1 MESLPKAYDHK
12 KVEEKWYQF
21 WLDQGLFEAK
31 VNFEKRSFS
40 IVIPPPNVT
49 GSLHMGHALN
59 NTLQDI
65 LIRINRMKGY
75 ETLWLPGTDHAGI
88 ATQNVV
94 EREIAKEGLSREDL
108 GREKFV
114 ERVWAWKEI
123 YGATII
129 NQLKRL
135 GCSCDWNRERFT
147 MDDKYSRAVKKVFVS
162 LYSEGL
168 IYRGDYIINWCPRC
182 LTALSDLEVERKE
195 IVGELYYLKYPL
207 KGEDKFVSVATT
219 RPETMLGDTAV
230 AVSPND
236 ERYRELIGK
245 IVVLPLVGREIP
257 VIADEA
263 VVEEFGTG
271 AVKVTPAHDFNDF
284 EIARRHSLPLINIF
298 DEKAVVNENGGKY
311 EGLDRYEA
319 RKRVVED
326 LKSQGLLEKVETYQI
341 PLGVCYRCSTAV
353 EPRLSKQWFV
363 KMKPLAEPAIEVVRQ
378 GKVKF
383 YPRKWEKI
391 YFDWMENIRDWC
403 ISRQLWWGHRIPVW
417 YCEDCKEELASEE
430 ELTSCP
436 KCGSSQIK
444 QDEDVLDTWFSS
456 ALWPFV
462 TLGWPERTPELS
474 YFYPTSVLVTS
485 HDIIFF
491 WVARMIMMGLKFMGD
506 VPFYNVLIH
515 TLVRDQFGQKMSK
528 SKGNVIDPLEMIEKY
543 GTDALRFTLTV
554 LAVPGRDIYLSTD
567 RVAGYRDF
575 CNKIWNAARFVLMN
589 VGGKRRKPEKNEL
602 SWADSW
608 ILHSFTRLN
617 FEAERAIEEYDFS
630 RLARLLYD
638 FFWDDFCDW
647 YLEISK
653 IELYRGKEERK
664 EIVRWVLLYI
674 LERYLRLLHPIMP
687 FITEEIWQLLP
698 EIEGQSIMVTTY
710 PKGDEQW
717 INEGIERFAEVFKAV
732 VNGVRS
738 VKAALGVPFGR
749 KVDLFLKPPDEDR
762 ERFLRS
768 SAEAIAFLS
777 RSNSPQI
784 SRMLEK
790 PLNAAFT
797 VEKGVEIYLPLEGLV
812 DLVEQ
817 RKKLLKELEKTKK
830 TISQLESKLKNNAFL
845 SKASPEVVEKVRLK
859 YKEELET
866 QERLEKL
873 LNQLG

>member
-1 MESLPKAYDHK
+1 MESLPKAYDHRE
-12 KVEEKWYQF
+12 VEEKWYEF
-21 WLDQGLFEAK
+21 WLEQNLFEAQVDFQK
-31 VNFEKRSFS
+31 KSFS

-65 LIRINRMKGY
+65 LTRLSRMKGY

-94 EREIAKEGLSREDL
+94 EREIAKDGLTRENL

-114 ERVWAWKEI
+114 ERVWKWKEV
-123 YGATII
+123 YGTTII

-147 MDDKYSRAVKKVFVS
+147 MDEEYSRAVKKVFVS
-162 LYSEGL
+162 LYNEGL

-182 LTALSDLEVERKE
+182 LTALSDLEVERNE
-195 IVGELYYLKYPL
+195 TIGELYYLKYPL
-207 KGEDKFVSVATT
+207 KNEEGFVTVATT

-230 AVSPND
+230 AVSLSD
-236 ERYRELIGK
+236 ERYNHLIGK
-245 IVVLPLVGREIP
+245 TLILPLMEREIP
-257 VIADEA
+257 IIADET

-284 EIARRHSLPLINIF
+284 EIARRHNLPMINIF
-298 DEKAVVNENGGKY
+298 DEKAMVNENGGKY
-311 EGLDRYEA
+311 QGLDRYEA
-319 RKRVVED
+319 RKKVVED
-326 LKSQGLLEKVETYQI
+326 LKSQGLLEKIETYEI
-341 PLGVCYRCSTAV
+341 PLGICYRCSTTV

-363 KMKPLAEPAIEVVRQ
+363 KMKPLAEPAIKVVRQ
-378 GKVKF
+378 GKVRFHPK
-383 YPRKWEKI
+383 KWEKI

-417 YCEDCKEELASEE
+417 YCEDCNAEIASEDE
-430 ELTSCP
+430 ITSCP
-436 KCGSSQIK
+436 KCGSGQIK

-456 ALWPFV
+456 ALWPFA
-462 TLGWPERTPELS
+462 TLGWPEKTPELS

-491 WVARMIMMGLKFMGD
+491 WVARMIMMGLKFMDD

-528 SKGNVIDPLEMIEKY
+528 SKGNVIDPLEMIEEY
-543 GTDALRFTLTV
+543 GTDALRFTLTI
-554 LAVPGRDIYLSTD
+554 LAVPGRDIYLSTE

-589 VGGKRRKPEKNEL
+589 LGGKRQRPEKTEL
-602 SWADSW
+602 SWADKW
-608 ILHSFTRLN
+608 ILHSFSRLSL
-617 FEAERAIEEYDFS
+617 EAEKAVKEYDFS
-630 RLARLLYD
+630 RLARLLYE

-653 IELYRGKEERK
+653 IDLYHGTEERK
-664 EIVRWVLLYI
+664 EIVRWILLYI
-674 LERYLRLLHPIMP
+674 LEHYLRLLHPIMP

-698 EIEGQSIMVTTY
+698 GIEGQSIMVAPY
-710 PKGDEQW
+710 PEAEEQW
-717 INEGIERFAEVFKAV
+717 LNDEAERLAEVFKSV
-732 VNGVRS
+732 VVGVRS
-738 VKAALGVPFGR
+738 IKAALGIPLGR
-749 KVDLFLKPPDEDR
+749 KVDLFLKPPDERR
-762 ERFLRS
+762 ESFLRNAS
-768 SAEAIAFLS
+768 EALAFLS
-777 RSNSPQI
+777 RTNAPQI
-784 SRMLEK
+784 SQRLEK
-790 PLNAAFT
+790 PLNSAFS

-812 DLVEQ
+812 DLEEQ
-817 RKKLLKELEKTKK
+817 RKKLQKELQKNRK
-830 TISQLESKLKNNAFL
+830 TISQLESKLKNTAFL
-845 SKASPEVVEKVRLK
+845 SKASPEVVEKVKLK
-859 YKEELET
+859 YNEELET

>member
-1 MESLPKAYDHK
+1 MESLPKAYEHLE
-12 KVEEKWYQF
+12 VEEKWYRF
-21 WLDQGLFEAK
+21 WLEQGFFRAQVNSEK
-31 VNFEKRSFS
+31 VSFS

-65 LIRINRMKGY
+65 LIRLSRMKGF

-94 EREIAKEGLSREDL
+94 EREIAKEGLTREGL

-114 ERVWAWKEI
+114 ERVWQWKEV

-135 GCSCDWNRERFT
+135 GCSCDWSRERFT
-147 MDDKYSRAVKKVFVS
+147 MDEEYSRAVRKVFVS
-162 LYSEGL
+162 LYNEGL

-182 LTALSDLEVERKE
+182 LTALSDLEVERE
-195 IVGELYYLKYPL
+195 ETVGELYYLKYPL
-207 KGEDKFVSVATT
+207 KDEQGFVTVATT

-230 AVSPND
+230 AVSPSD
-236 ERYRELIGK
+236 ERYRHLIGK
-245 IVVLPLVGREIP
+245 TLILPLIEREIP
-257 VIADEA
+257 IIADEA

-271 AVKVTPAHDFNDF
+271 AVKVTPAHDFTDF
-284 EIARRHSLPLINIF
+284 EIANRHNLPLVNIF
-298 DEKAVVNENGGKY
+298 DERAVVNENGGKY
-311 EGLDRYEA
+311 QGLDRYEA
-319 RKRVVED
+319 RKKVVED
-326 LKSQGLLEKVETYQI
+326 LKSQGLLEKTETYEI

-383 YPRKWEKI
+383 HPKKWEKI

-417 YCEDCKEELASEE
+417 YCEDCKSEMVSE
-430 ELTSCP
+430 KDLTVCT
-436 KCGSSQIK
+436 KCGSSKIK

-456 ALWPFV
+456 ALWPFA
-462 TLGWPERTPELS
+462 TLGWPEKTPELS
-474 YFYPTSVLVTS
+474 FFYPTSVLVTS

-491 WVARMIMMGLKFMGD
+491 WVARMIMMGLKFMND
-506 VPFYNVLIH
+506 IPFHNVLIH

-528 SKGNVIDPLEMIEKY
+528 SKGNVIDPLDMIEKY
-543 GTDALRFTLTV
+543 GTDALRFTLTI
-554 LAVPGRDIYLSTD
+554 LAVPGRDIYLSTE
-567 RVAGYRDF
+567 RVAGFRDF

-589 VGGKRRKPEKNEL
+589 VGGRRRRPEEAEL
-602 SWADSW
+602 SWADKW
-608 ILHSFTRLN
+608 ILNSFTRLN
-617 FEAERAIEEYDFS
+617 LEAEKAIEEYDFS

-653 IELYRGKEERK
+653 IDLYQGEERRK
-664 EIVRWVLLYI
+664 EVVRWILLYV

-698 EIEGQSIMVTTY
+698 GIEGQSIMVTSY
-710 PKGDEQW
+710 PEAEEEWLNDE
-717 INEGIERFAEVFKAV
+717 IERNAEVFKAV
-732 VNGVRS
+732 VVGVRS
-738 VKAALGVPFGR
+738 IKAALGIPLGQ
-749 KVDLFLKPPDEDR
+749 KVDLFLKPPDEER
-762 ERFLRS
+762 ESFLRN

-777 RSNSPQI
+777 RSNALQI
-784 SRMLEK
+784 SRDLEK
-790 PLNAAFT
+790 PLNSAFS

-812 DLVEQ
+812 DLEEQ
-817 RKKLLKELEKTKK
+817 RRKLLKELEKTRK
-830 TISQLESKLKNNAFL
+830 TLIQLENKLKNSAFL
-845 SKASPEVVEKVRLK
+845 SKASPEVVEKVK
-859 YKEELET
+859 FQYNENLET
-866 QERLEKL
+866 RERLEKL
-873 LNQLG
+873 LEQLG